1 MLPLVRKILEAIS
14 KREAKISAPDRV
26 SIKKEPILGKFHEP
40 HEIFFCIFR

>member
-26 SIKKEPILGKFHEP
+26 LKKNPF
-40 HEIFFCIFR
+40 